1 MEENVHTEF
10 KMKTTLRKLNKL
22 PNGLLTQTLHA
33 MDDYCDYLM
42 DYRLYDLYDED
53 MLAII
58 FKGKSPLDLITLGLH
73 AGQNQEFYLTDKY
86 LAVNYG
92 IDKVWTV
99 SESNSDEY
107 YKDRGY
113 DWADILER
121 LIEIF
126 NYSDSFKNY
135 LPSEVVN
142 ILKRIGA

>member
-1 MEENVHTEF
+1 
-10 KMKTTLRKLNKL
+10 MKTALKSLKKL

-86 LAVNYG
+86 LAVNYD

-107 YKDRGY
+107 YKDVGDYAVVFSWCQSVHSNRFVVLITETLRSLLVDSSGAVR
-113 DWADILER
+113 WAIPR
-121 LIEIF
+121 
-126 NYSDSFKNY
+126 
-135 LPSEVVN
+135 PS
-142 ILKRIGA
+142 A